1 MISVDKADIKIK
13 RKKMSELDT
22 KHILQKEHLY
32 EQVADLLEQQIIN
45 DHEHGERLPSEQQ
58 LAEKYQVSRTIIREA
73 LKLLKERGLID
84 SKAGSGSYVTRPEAQ
99 NIAEVVYRIIRMDQ
113 IDYAS
118 VFDVRIIL
126 EMESVSRAAQ
136 YATDE
141 ELQEMERLLELMKD
155 PDITPVTRSG
165 YDFSFHYLI
174 AKASRN
180 PLLAL
185 MTEAIGTICEEMIQK
200 AFLLQHSLQDSI
212 MRHSW
217 IMEAL
222 KSGDPKAA
230 KQAML
235 GHLEKSKSNYEKY
248 IQDYP
253 TR

>member
-1 MISVDKADIKIK
+1 MIAIDKADIEMK
-13 RKKMSELDT
+13 RKKMSEVAT

-32 EQVADLLEQQIIN
+32 ERVADLLEQQIIN

-58 LAEKYQVSRTIIREA
+58 LAEQYQVSRTIIREA

-84 SKAGSGSYVTRPEAQ
+84 SKTGSGSYVTRPEAQ

-113 IDYAS
+113 IDYIS

-126 EMESVSRAAQ
+126 ELESVSRAAQ

-155 PDITPVTRSG
+155 PDITSATRSG

-185 MTEAIGTICEEMIQK
+185 MTEAIGTICQEMIQK
-200 AFLLQHSLQDSI
+200 AFHLQHSLQDSI
-212 MRHSW
+212 MRHAW
-217 IMEAL
+217 IMDAL
-222 KSGDPKAA
+222 KSRDQEAA
-230 KQAML
+230 KHAML

-248 IQDYP
+248 MQDYL
-253 TR
+253 TK